1 MTAKCSRTG
10 ATRNA
15 ATARSSSRTANTR
28 CNPAER
34 SENAARNSAGV
45 TEAPMP
51 TPVSPEPARVNV
63 DEGGMTSRSIR
74 TPAVKKII
82 PARTK

>member
-1 MTAKCSRTG
+1 
-10 ATRNA
+10 
-15 ATARSSSRTANTR
+15 
-28 CNPAER
+28 
-34 SENAARNSAGV
+34 
-45 TEAPMP
+45 MP